1 MKIKWLR
8 RTKKIGLALGGGA
21 ALGAAHIGVLKAFDE
36 LNIQISF
43 ISGNSIGAFVA
54 TLFAFGKTWQ
64 EQEEISIGIKWLD
77 VSKISISKYG
87 LLTNKKIGQKIVEAI
102 GDAEFISSNIPLAIV
117 ASNLN
122 SGKKIILKEGKV
134 ADAVM
139 ASTAIPGVFKPVDID
154 GKLLVD
160 GGLVENVPVS
170 PLKKMGAE
178 LTIGVNLN
186 ARRSFKKPENWFG
199 VLINSY
205 YTLIDSLAKVHTR
218 NANLLIEPDLSS
230 FSLIDTKNAK
240 ELIEKGYEEA
250 KKVLNDYFY

>member
-1 MKIKWLR
+1 MKIKWIR

-64 EQEEISIGIKWLD
+64 EQEEISVGIKWLD
-77 VSKISISKYG
+77 VSKISISKYS
-87 LLTNKKIGQKIVEAI
+87 LLTNKKIGQMIKDTI
-102 GDAEFISSNIPLAIV
+102 GDEEFGNSNIPLAIV

-139 ASTAIPGVFKPVDID
+139 ASTAIPGVFKPMDID

-199 VLINSY
+199 VMINSY
-205 YTLIDSLAKVHTR
+205 YTLIDSLAKVHTSK
-218 NANLLIEPDLSS
+218 ADLVIEPDLSG
-230 FSLIDTKNAK
+230 FSLIDTKNTK

-250 KKVLNDYFY
+250 KKSLNNYFY

>member
-1 MKIKWLR
+1 M
-8 RTKKIGLALGGGA
+8 A
-21 ALGAAHIGVLKAFDE
+21 
-36 LNIQISF
+36 
-43 ISGNSIGAFVA
+43 
-54 TLFAFGKTWQ
+54 
-64 EQEEISIGIKWLD
+64 
-77 VSKISISKYG
+77 KYFK
-87 LLTNKKIGQKIVEAI
+87 N
-102 GDAEFISSNIPLAIV
+102 SNIPLAIV

-122 SGKKIILKEGKV
+122 SGKKIILKEGNV

-218 NANLLIEPDLSS
+218 NADLLIEPDLSS

-240 ELIEKGYEEA
+240 ELIEKGYDEA
-250 KKVLNDYFY
+250 KKSLTDYFY

>member
-36 LNIQISF
+36 LNINISY
-43 ISGNSIGAFVA
+43 ISGNSIGSFVA
-54 TLFAFGKTWQ
+54 SLFAFGKTWQ
-64 EQEEISIGIKWLD
+64 EQEEISIDLKWLD

-87 LLTNKKIGQKIVEAI
+87 LLTNKKIGRMVQNAI
-102 GDAEFISSNIPLAIV
+102 GDKEFNHSNIPLAIV

-205 YTLIDSLAKVHTR
+205 YTLIDSLAKVHTG
-218 NANLLIEPDLSS
+218 NADLVIEPDLSS

-250 KKVLNDYFY
+250 KKSLTDYFY